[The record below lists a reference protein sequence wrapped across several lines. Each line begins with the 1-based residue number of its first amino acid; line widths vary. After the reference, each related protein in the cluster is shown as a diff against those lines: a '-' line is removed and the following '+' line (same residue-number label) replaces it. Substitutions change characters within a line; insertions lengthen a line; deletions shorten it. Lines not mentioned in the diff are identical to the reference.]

1 MSTRVSTGL
10 LDRRKTV
17 IARRHQRRRTTLL
30 VIVVVAALLAGGWW
44 IATGPLLRVSQVNIF
59 GYSQVDQS
67 RIARTVQI
75 AARSG
80 TMLQLPTVAVREALA
95 SSPWVEGVEVHHNWP
110 KAIDVR
116 ITQATPIAVAIAED
130 GSRLLIS
137 ESGRVLGESDLDTA
151 LPTFQIGQAAVGS
164 WLSRPSLRAPFQLI
178 SAMDP
183 EVARRVK
190 DLRMEGGLMRARL
203 EDGLEIRLGPPTLA
217 WQKGRAL
224 EAMLTAALAT
234 EDLAASQY
242 IDLTVPGKPMLG
254 GTRDDG
260 DESQSEVE
268 TATNQDLKLN

>member
-30 VIVVVAALLAGGWW
+30 VAIVVAALLAGGWW
-44 IATGPLLRVSQVNIF
+44 IATGPLLRVTQVNIS

-80 TMLQLPTVAVREALA
+80 TMLQLPTVSVREALA
-95 SSPWVEGVEVHHNWP
+95 SSPWVEDVEVHHNWP
-110 KAIDVR
+110 NAIDVR

-130 GSRLLIS
+130 GSRLLVS
-137 ESGRVLGESDLDTA
+137 ESGRVLGESDLDAA

-164 WLSRPSLRAPFQLI
+164 WLSRPSLVAPFQLI
-178 SAMDP
+178 TAMDP

-190 DLRMEGGLMRARL
+190 DLRMEGGLMQARL

-217 WQKGRAL
+217 WQKGRAV
-224 EAMLTAALAT
+224 EAMLTAALAN

-254 GTRDDG
+254 GTREDVDK
-260 DESQSEVE
+260 SQFEVE
-268 TATNQDLKLN
+268 SATGADLNLN